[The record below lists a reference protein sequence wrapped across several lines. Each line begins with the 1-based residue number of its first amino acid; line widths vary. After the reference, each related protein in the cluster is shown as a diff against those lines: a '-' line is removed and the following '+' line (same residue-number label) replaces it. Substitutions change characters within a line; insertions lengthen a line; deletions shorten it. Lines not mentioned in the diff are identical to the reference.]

1 MEEIVIS
8 ENVHVY
14 ETLQDSR
21 VFISSYLAE
30 INENIHR
37 NGLFTCKYAV
47 GERRLLSDTESNV
60 N

>member
-37 NGLFTCKYAV
+37 NGGKADDIDPFLPIVIDPSVPK
-47 GERRLLSDTESNV
+47 
-60 N
+60 

>member
-8 ENVHVY
+8 ENVQVY

-21 VFISSYLAE
+21 VFISSYFAE

-47 GERRLLSDTESNV
+47 GERKLLSDTKYNIH
-60 N
+60 